1 MKVSQ
6 SSRRRQAARPAL
18 PKPEPRP
25 KARPRRKPMP
35 APTPAAEALAGVFEA
50 VSTELDE
57 ALDRAL
63 QLIAAARSAL
73 LAAQAQLEATVR
85 DSTDPTEQA
94 EASAELLRVERE
106 LELLKAR
113 RAALVGGTA
122 TLRPP
127 SDTDV
132 AEAQRIAGEL
142 AKDISGSARVAA
154 IASLAAGAVRLS
166 EQLVA

>member
-1 MKVSQ
+1 MKVSR
-6 SSRRRQAARPAL
+6 SNRRRQVVQPAL
-18 PKPEPRP
+18 PKP
-25 KARPRRKPMP
+25 M
-35 APTPAAEALAGVFEA
+35 PAAEQQAGVFEA
-50 VSTELDE
+50 ATTELDE
-57 ALDRAL
+57 ALDHAL
-63 QLIAAARSAL
+63 QVIAATRSAL
-73 LAAQAQLEATVR
+73 LAAKARLEAIVR

-113 RAALVGGTA
+113 RAALVGGSA

-127 SDTDV
+127 SDANV

-154 IASLAAGAVRLS
+154 ITSLAAGAVRLS

>member
-1 MKVSQ
+1 MKISR
-6 SSRRRQAARPAL
+6 SSRRRQVAKSVQPAL
-18 PKPEPRP
+18 SKSI
-25 KARPRRKPMP
+25 PMP
-35 APTPAAEALAGVFEA
+35 MRAAEQQAGGVLEA
-50 VSTELDE
+50 VAPDLDE

-63 QLIAAARSAL
+63 QLIAATRSAL
-73 LAAQAQLEATVR
+73 LAAIAQLEAIVR

-94 EASAELLRVERE
+94 EASAELLRVVPE

-113 RAALVGGTA
+113 RVALVGGTA

-127 SDTDV
+127 GDADV

-154 IASLAAGAVRLS
+154 IASLAAGTVRLS

>member
-1 MKVSQ
+1 MKISR
-6 SSRRRQAARPAL
+6 SSRRRQVAKSVQPAL
-18 PKPEPRP
+18 PKP
-25 KARPRRKPMP
+25 M
-35 APTPAAEALAGVFEA
+35 PAAEQQTGGVLEA
-50 VSTELDE
+50 VATDLDE
-57 ALDRAL
+57 ALDHAL
-63 QLIAAARSAL
+63 QLIAATRSAL
-73 LAAQAQLEATVR
+73 LAAIAQLEAIVR

-94 EASAELLRVERE
+94 EASAELLRAVPE

-127 SDTDV
+127 GDADV
-132 AEAQRIAGEL
+132 AEAQRIAGAL

-154 IASLAAGAVRLS
+154 IASLAAGTVRLS